1 MRSVLFPHFLPA
13 PVFLFNRRCAK
24 AFATEVR
31 TSRGISRATEIRTS
45 RSICHGLTRNFTEK
59 TEAET
64 RKQNTSFRAGCVSD
78 GINILFG
85 KGPFGK
91 LREKIEGGQK

>member
-1 MRSVLFPHFLPA
+1 MRKSICHGLTRNF
-13 PVFLFNRRCAK
+13 
-24 AFATEVR
+24 
-31 TSRGISRATEIRTS
+31 TEIRTS
-45 RSICHGLTRNFTEK
+45 RSRKLATEIGGRRSICHGLTRNFTEK

-85 KGPFGK
+85 KGPFGN